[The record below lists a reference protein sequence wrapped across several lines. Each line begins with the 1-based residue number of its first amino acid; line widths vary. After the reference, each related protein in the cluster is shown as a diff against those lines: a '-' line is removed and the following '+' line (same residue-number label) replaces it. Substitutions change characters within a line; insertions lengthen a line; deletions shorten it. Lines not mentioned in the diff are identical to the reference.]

1 MEATTFTVSDEPD
14 VVEESSEQAVSPPIP
29 VRSPVVTMN
38 ASADR
43 RLFFIARMSPNE
55 LLMKYDVNWFS

>member
-1 MEATTFTVSDEPD
+1 MSDEPE

-29 VRSPVVTMN
+29 VRTPVAKII

-43 RLFFIARMSPNE
+43 RLFFIARMSTNE
-55 LLMKYDVNWFS
+55 PLMKYDVNWFS